1 MAQAEPRSES
11 ASGKS
16 TKSSD
21 PLQIGANHLASLMGM
36 QRELLSTLEQ
46 IQRDQ
51 LARTMEGTKLVADLA
66 AKVTSARSIPDI
78 VTIYQEWITR
88 HMELFAEDSRRFLN
102 DSQKI
107 ANATT
112 RMLSRGEGGGST

>member
-1 MAQAEPRSES
+1 MSQAEGRGDPTKPKSEKSKNPRH
-11 ASGKS
+11 
-16 TKSSD
+16 
-21 PLQIGANHLASLMGM
+21 IGADHLASLMNM

-46 IQRDQ
+46 IQREQ
-51 LARTMEGTKLVADLA
+51 LARTMEGTKLAADLA
-66 AKVTSARSIPDI
+66 AKVASARSIPDI

-88 HMELFAEDSRRFLN
+88 NMELFAEDSRRFMD

-112 RMLSRGEGGGST
+112 RLLSQSERTGST

>member
-1 MAQAEPRSES
+1 MAQAESWSES
-11 ASGKS
+11 ARGKS
-16 TKSSD
+16 TKSGDS
-21 PLQIGANHLASLMGM
+21 LQIGATHMASLMDM
-36 QRELLSTLEQ
+36 QRELLGTLEQ

-112 RMLSRGEGGGST
+112 RMLSQREGGTST

>member
-1 MAQAEPRSES
+1 MAQSEPRSDS
-11 ASGKS
+11 AKGKS
-16 TKSSD
+16 TKSGD
-21 PLQIGANHLASLMGM
+21 PLQIGAMHMAALMNM
-36 QRELLSTLEQ
+36 QRELLGTLEQ
-46 IQRDQ
+46 IQRNQ

-112 RMLSRGEGGGST
+112 RMLSQGEGGART